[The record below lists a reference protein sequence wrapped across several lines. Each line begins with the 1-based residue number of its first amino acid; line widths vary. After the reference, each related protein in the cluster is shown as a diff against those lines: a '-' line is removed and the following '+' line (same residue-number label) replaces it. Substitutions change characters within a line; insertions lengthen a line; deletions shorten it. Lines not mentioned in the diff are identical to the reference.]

1 LELARADIIP
11 AGERGTYRQLKDA
24 CALISRITAIIIIIN
39 IIAYPF
45 AQVINSCAVCA
56 GTPRALVVAR
66 ASGTL
71 ARS

>member
-11 AGERGTYRQLKDA
+11 AGERGTCRQLKDA
-24 CALISRITAIIIIIN
+24 CALISSITAIIIIN